1 MNFYDRES
9 ELTLLSEIK
18 NLSLEGSQMTV
29 MTGRRRIGKT
39 AVLLKSCDQQTTLYF
54 FVTRKTEALLCRDFA
69 EEVASKL
76 NLPMMDFSSFGKLF
90 EFLLVIAEEK
100 PFNLIIDEFQEFDKV
115 NPAIFGEIQKYWDL
129 HKDKSKMNLL
139 ISGSIYSLMHKIFE
153 DKKEPLFSR
162 ASRIIHLKSFSISVL
177 KQILRDYYPN
187 YTAEDLLALY
197 SLTGGV
203 AWYVEIFVKYK
214 ALTFSKMIDLV
225 FSDESPFL
233 NEGKNLLIEEFGKD
247 YITYFSILE
256 CVSRGLT
263 SRGEIESYLGG
274 KEIAGF
280 LSRLEGHF
288 AILKQKRPIFA
299 RPSGKQIKYVIDD
312 NFLSFWFRFIYKYQ
326 NYIQSGSVNLLK
338 EIVKRDFPVF
348 SGLMLERY
356 FKAVYIERG
365 IYTDIGGF
373 WDRKGETEIDLIAV
387 NELERT
393 VEIAEIKRNASRID
407 FGLLEAKGQRFLQLN
422 PILDGYSVTYKG
434 LSMEDM

>member
-1 MNFYDRES
+1 MNFYDREN

-18 NLSLEGSQMTV
+18 ELSLESGQMTV

-39 AVLLKSCDQQTTLYF
+39 AVLLKACEQQPTLYF

-69 EEVASKL
+69 EEVAVKL
-76 NLPMMDFSSFGKLF
+76 NLPMMEFGSFGKLF
-90 EFLLVIAEEK
+90 EFLLVIAEDK

-115 NPAIFGEIQKYWDL
+115 NPAIFGEIQKFWDL
-129 HKDKSKMNLL
+129 HKDKCKMNLL

-162 ASRIIHLKSFSISVL
+162 ASRIIHLKPFSISVL
-177 KQILRDYYPN
+177 KQILSDYSPN
-187 YTAEDLLALY
+187 YSAEDLLALY

-214 ALTFSKMIDLV
+214 ALTYQKMINLV
-225 FSDESPFL
+225 FSDDSPFL

-256 CVSRGLT
+256 CVARGLT

-299 RPSGKQIKYVIDD
+299 RPSGKQIKYVIND
-312 NFLSFWFRFIYKYQ
+312 NFLTFWFRFIYKYQ

-348 SGLMLERY
+348 SGMMLERY
-356 FKAVYIERG
+356 FRTLYSERG
-365 IYTDIGGF
+365 AYSDIGGF

-387 NELERT
+387 NDLERT

-407 FGLLEAKGQRFLQLN
+407 WGLLHDKGQRFLQLN
-422 PILDGYSVTYKG
+422 PDLDGFSVTYKG

>member
-1 MNFYDRES
+1 MNFYDREN

-18 NLSLEGSQMTV
+18 ELSLESGQMTV

-39 AVLLKSCDQQTTLYF
+39 AVLLKACEQQPTLYF

-69 EEVASKL
+69 EEVAVKL
-76 NLPMMDFSSFGKLF
+76 NLPMMEFGSFGKLF
-90 EFLLVIAEEK
+90 EFLLVIAEDK

-115 NPAIFGEIQKYWDL
+115 NPAIFGEIQKFWDL
-129 HKDKSKMNLL
+129 HKDKCKMNLL

-162 ASRIIHLKSFSISVL
+162 ASRIIHLKPFSISVL
-177 KQILRDYYPN
+177 KQILSDYSPN
-187 YTAEDLLALY
+187 YSAEDLLALY

-214 ALTFSKMIDLV
+214 ALTYQKMINLV
-225 FSDESPFL
+225 FSDDSPFL

-256 CVSRGLT
+256 CVARGLT

-299 RPSGKQIKYVIDD
+299 RPSGKQIKYVIND
-312 NFLSFWFRFIYKYQ
+312 NFLTFWFRFIYKYQ

-348 SGLMLERY
+348 SGMMLERY
-356 FKAVYIERG
+356 FRTLYSERG
-365 IYTDIGGF
+365 AYSDIGGF

-387 NELERT
+387 NDLERT

-407 FGLLEAKGQRFLQLN
+407 WGLLHDKGQRFLQLN
-422 PILDGYSVTYKG
+422 PDLDGFSVTYKG
-434 LSMEDM
+434 LSMKDM

>member
-1 MNFYDRES
+1 MNFYDREN

-18 NLSLEGSQMTV
+18 ELSLESGQMTV

-39 AVLLKSCDQQTTLYF
+39 AVLLKACEQQPTLYF

-69 EEVASKL
+69 EEVAVKL
-76 NLPMMDFSSFGKLF
+76 NLPIMEFGSFGKLF
-90 EFLLVIAEEK
+90 EFLLVIAEDK

-115 NPAIFGEIQKYWDL
+115 NPAIFGEIQKFWDL
-129 HKDKSKMNLL
+129 HKDKCKMNLL

-162 ASRIIHLKSFSISVL
+162 ASRIIHLKPFSISVL
-177 KQILRDYYPN
+177 KQILSDYSPN
-187 YTAEDLLALY
+187 YSAEDLLTLY

-214 ALTFSKMIDLV
+214 ALTYQKMINLV
-225 FSDESPFL
+225 FSDDSPFL

-256 CVSRGLT
+256 CVARGLT

-299 RPSGKQIKYVIDD
+299 RPSGKQIKYVIND
-312 NFLSFWFRFIYKYQ
+312 NFLTFWFRFIYKYQ

-348 SGLMLERY
+348 SGMMLERY
-356 FKAVYIERG
+356 FRTLYSERG
-365 IYTDIGGF
+365 AYSDIGGF

-387 NELERT
+387 NDLERT

-407 FGLLEAKGQRFLQLN
+407 WGLLHEKGQRFLQLN
-422 PILDGYSVTYKG
+422 PDLDGFSVTYKG